1 MHRIATGVAGAHAVG
16 GTLRQGVCTVH
27 GCQGVVEGLF
37 EQSST
42 QQVRQR
48 TGPGGGQGGR

>member
-42 QQVRQR
+42 QQVRQC
-48 TGPGGGQGGR
+48 TAPGGGQGGR